1 MNNKIRPYIFPA
13 IGIVSLLLS
22 VSLFIFQPGG
32 KKVAYV
38 QMETVYNGFQ
48 LKSTLESQLKETEKA
63 RQFIIDSLK
72 LQLHQMTLTI
82 QSMEKVDTSMLR
94 LYNLRQQYVN
104 AQEMQFAEDNQALA
118 SEYTDQIWGQI
129 NQYTRDYGNESG
141 YDYIL
146 GASGDGTLMYANET
160 EDITEEL
167 KAYINNRFSGGS
179 K

>member
-1 MNNKIRPYIFPA
+1 MKKIRSYLFPA
-13 IGIVSLLLS
+13 IGVLSLLLS
-22 VSLFIFQPGG
+22 VSVLIFQPGR

-38 QMETVYNGFQ
+38 QMQSVYEGFQ
-48 LKSTLESQLKETEKA
+48 LKSELESQLKETEKA

-72 LQLHQMTLTI
+72 LQLHQMTLTL

-94 LYNLRQQYVN
+94 MYNLRQQFLN
-104 AQEMQFAEDNQALA
+104 AQEVQFAEDNQALA

-129 NQYTRDYGNESG
+129 NQYTRDYGTESG

-160 EDITEEL
+160 EDITEDL
-167 KAYINNRFSGGS
+167 KVYINTRFNGGS